1 MTGPSDFARDYQTVS
16 DWVTSQGAAQ
26 ASATYVDMIQD
37 LCDRTA
43 GQVEAAARTDQGI
56 HVVKGFAAE
65 RWHVGTYNLD
75 MARLGRLDQWNEA
88 HLTTPGSPADI
99 AFGIAGA
106 DPVQLKYYRS
116 AENTAKEMSDPRYHD
131 MGKVGPADQ
140 IEGIRD
146 VANQLADKN
155 VDSRP
160 HMSEQYRHTADN
172 AAPTLDREG
181 ARSRPLS
188 EPEARELA
196 EDARNDDG
204 VDRNRWGLTADQQ
217 IQVEHIAGQALH
229 AGMQAA
235 ALSASMQLAPLV
247 VAAISQS
254 LRDGH
259 LDFDDLGRMVR
270 GIPAV
275 ALRSG
280 IAGGISA
287 ALVTA
292 SRSGMLG
299 EAATSVAPEA
309 ISATVVLSISCLQTA
324 CQAASGEITWAQ
336 ANVAMASNALVLA
349 GSMAGGMLGQAII
362 PIPVLGSMI
371 GSLVGATLARMVIGQ
386 TQGFLMGLAV
396 ERGWTVLDV
405 VTQDYTLPADALI
418 AAGWEPLD
426 METLDMEPLDM
437 EPLDMEPLDM
447 EPLTV
452 NGVPIRMLRRGLIGI
467 GRVGYL

>member
-1 MTGPSDFARDYQTVS
+1 MPEP
-16 DWVTSQGAAQ
+16 WH
-26 ASATYVDMIQD
+26 
-37 LCDRTA
+37 A
-43 GQVEAAARTDQGI
+43 GT
-56 HVVKGFAAE
+56 F
-65 RWHVGTYNLD
+65 NLD
-75 MARLGRLDQWNEA
+75 LARQGRLGQWNEA
-88 HLTTPGSPADI
+88 HLTAPGSPADI

-106 DPVQLKYYRS
+106 DPVQLKYYGTAPAS
-116 AENTAKEMSDPRYHD
+116 AFAISNEKYQD
-131 MGKVGPADQ
+131 MGKVVPADQ
-140 IEGIRD
+140 VDD
-146 VANQLADKN
+146 VRRTAHRWADQFA
-155 VDSRP
+155 DSDPERA
-160 HMSEQYRHTADN
+160 QRYQNTADI
-172 AAPTLDREG
+172 AADRLDRGG
-181 ARSRPLS
+181 ATSTPLT
-188 EPEARELA
+188 EEDARELWG
-196 EDARNDDG
+196 DARNPEG
-204 VDRNRWGLTADQQ
+204 VDRNRWGLTPADQ
-217 IQVEHIAGQALH
+217 IRLEDIAGQALH

-235 ALSASMQLAPLV
+235 ALSTSMQLAPLV

-280 IAGGISA
+280 MAGGISA

-324 CQAASGEITWAQ
+324 YRAASGEITWAQ

-349 GSMAGGMLGQAII
+349 GSMAGGVLGQAVI
-362 PIPVLGSMI
+362 PIPVLGTMI

-386 TQGFLMGLAV
+386 ASGFLMGVAV
-396 ERGWTVLDV
+396 ERGWTVLDI
-405 VTQDYTLPADALI
+405 VTQDYMLPADALR

-426 METLDMEPLDM
+426 MEPLDVEPLDM

-447 EPLTV
+447 EPLMV
-452 NGVPIRMLRRGLIGI
+452 NGVPVRMLRRGLIGV
-467 GRVGYL
+467 GTVGYL